1 VIGVPA
7 PFLTLCHCLSG
18 QVARDL
24 IRVARMMLDAQRDT
38 ELTKLDKLAVQVV
51 NREVQTLTRGLATRI
66 ANLVNG
72 SVTDGLLDLFA
83 KPGWPGHNVARI
95 LAAVCTDLLGIEQ
108 GHDRYAGGPPATS
121 GHARRRA
128 PGPWPHLRAGRLAFV
143 WEKGTGRTPTR

>member
-108 GHDRYAGGPPATS
+108 DTTNMRAALRRHLAMLGVERQALGPTYAPDDWLSS
-121 GHARRRA
+121 GRT
-128 PGPWPHLRAGRLAFV
+128 
-143 WEKGTGRTPTR
+143 GTGRTPTR

>member
-1 VIGVPA
+1 VRVRTVLESALDEVLRINVLDLDHALDIARRRVIGVPA

-18 QVARDL
+18 GVARDL

-72 SVTDGLLDLFA
+72 SVTDGLLDLLA

-95 LAAVCTDLLGIEQ
+95 LC
-108 GHDRYAGGPPATS
+108 
-121 GHARRRA
+121 
-128 PGPWPHLRAGRLAFV
+128 RLH
-143 WEKGTGRTPTR
+143 